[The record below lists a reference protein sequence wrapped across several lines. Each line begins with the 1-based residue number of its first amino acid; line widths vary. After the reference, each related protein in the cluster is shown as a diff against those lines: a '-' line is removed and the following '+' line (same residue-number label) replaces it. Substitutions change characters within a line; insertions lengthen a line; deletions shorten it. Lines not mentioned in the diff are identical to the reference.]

1 MLKERGFTVKEI
13 IKRLEEQHVFISRSA
28 IFKLLKK
35 YRRYG
40 TVGDLRRSRLPKKLS
55 EDQLV
60 FIDDSLAENDEL
72 TARKLRYLLQERWPE
87 TVVSI
92 STIKRARKGLGW
104 VATRPKYCQ
113 LIREVNKIKRVNW
126 CEERIKDNEKFE
138 DVIFTDECTVEL
150 DNHGRICFRKIKQPR
165 KLKPRAKHPIKVHV
179 WAGISQRGAT
189 PIVIFSGI
197 MTSIRYCNQILNQG
211 LIPFL
216 DDVFPDHY
224 RFQQDNDPK
233 HSSYYTRDFLAENGI
248 NWWPTPPESPD
259 LNPIENVWASM
270 KYYLRNDYKPRDLQS
285 LMDGILAFWRSM
297 TPDVCKQYIK
307 HLHKVMPKV
316 IQVNGAASGY

>member
-1 MLKERGFTVKEI
+1 M
-13 IKRLEEQHVFISRSA
+13 
-28 IFKLLKK
+28 
-35 YRRYG
+35 
-40 TVGDLRRSRLPKKLS
+40 
-55 EDQLV
+55 
-60 FIDDSLAENDEL
+60 
-72 TARKLRYLLQERWPE
+72 
-87 TVVSI
+87 
-92 STIKRARKGLGW
+92 
-104 VATRPKYCQ
+104 
-113 LIREVNKIKRVNW
+113 NW

-150 DNHGRICFRKIKQPR
+150 DKHGRIGFRKIKQPR

-233 HSSYYTRDFLAENGI
+233 HSSYYTRDFLEENGI
-248 NWWPTPPESPD
+248 NWWPTPQRAR
-259 LNPIENVWASM
+259 I
-270 KYYLRNDYKPRDLQS
+270 
-285 LMDGILAFWRSM
+285 
-297 TPDVCKQYIK
+297 
-307 HLHKVMPKV
+307 
-316 IQVNGAASGY
+316 